1 MTESGHTT
9 ITLGDKPFF
18 GCKQCAPSAA
28 PDVLAVMSRDG
39 LDGWDDSPPVRAG
52 GDDIPNGHGS
62 FDVPGY
68 FQGRVL
74 TMRGWVEAASPLQL
88 EFAKSWVRTAVRPD
102 ENVPMVVDRSGLV
115 LSLDAVKLS
124 GQLKVVGQ
132 VKVGQRWRAS
142 FEIPLLAP
150 DPLKYGQRNQ
160 FSMASD
166 GAYLDIYHRGDFT
179 AYPKVTITGS
189 AADGYELAHPSGAV
203 YQVDKPLVTGH
214 PHEVDM
220 RTGLLRVDGVVDMVG
235 VTGASVWHV
244 PPGAYHQMK
253 VRPLTV
259 GQTATAVCYVT
270 DTYA

>member
-1 MTESGHTT
+1 MSDRGRFVATVGGLPIFSNRQGSTDYLLCGPDGLEGWW
-9 ITLGDKPFF
+9 D
-18 GCKQCAPSAA
+18 A
-28 PDVLAVMSRDG
+28 PDIRLEQVN
-39 LDGWDDSPPVRAG
+39 
-52 GDDIPNGHGS
+52 IPNGHGQFDLPS
-62 FDVPGY
+62 FLGS
-68 FQGRVL
+68 RVISISGHAFAS
-74 TMRGWVEAASPLQL
+74 TRG
-88 EFAKSWVRTAVRPD
+88 
-102 ENVPMVVDRSGLV
+102 GLRM
-115 LSLDAVKLS
+115 LGS
-124 GQLKVVGQ
+124 Q
-132 VKVGQRWRAS
+132 VKVLLQRDTVEVLVEEDGFTGIVAYGKPADVKWREYPNDTCAE
-142 FEIPLLAP
+142 FHIQVWCP

-166 GAYLDIYHRGDFT
+166 GAYIDIYHRGDFT

>member
-1 MTESGHTT
+1 MTTSGHTT
-9 ITLGDKPFF
+9 VTLGGKPFF
-18 GCKQCAPSAA
+18 GCKQCAPEF
-28 PDVLAVMSRDG
+28 PDVLAIVSRGG
-39 LDGWDDSPPVRAG
+39 LDGWDGTPPVQAN

-62 FDVPGY
+62 FDIPGY
-68 FQGRVL
+68 FQGRVMTL
-74 TMRGWVEAASPLQL
+74 AGWIEAPNALQL
-88 EFAKSWVRTAVRPD
+88 EYAKSWVRSAVRPD
-102 ENVPMVVDRSGLV
+102 ENVDMVVDDSGLV
-115 LSLDAVKLS
+115 LSLDAVKL
-124 GQLKVVGQ
+124 GGQ
-132 VKVGQRWRAS
+132 VKISRRYRGKNVWKAD

-203 YQVDKPLVTGH
+203 YQVDKPLVTGI